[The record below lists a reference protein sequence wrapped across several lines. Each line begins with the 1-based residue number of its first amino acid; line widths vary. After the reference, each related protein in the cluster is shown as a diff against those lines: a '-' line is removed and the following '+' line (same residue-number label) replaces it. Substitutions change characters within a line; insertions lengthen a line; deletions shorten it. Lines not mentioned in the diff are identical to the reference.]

1 MAGKAGTTD
10 DMELR
15 VLLERIIRSQLDI
28 IDLRLV
34 ELQDTLPSDREVKV
48 LSDLRA
54 LSKAAQG
61 VLRNIEQDALG
72 YDQAVAS

>member
-1 MAGKAGTTD
+1 MAAKTGITD
-10 DMELR
+10 DIELR

-34 ELQDTLPSDREVKV
+34 ELQDSSLFDREAKV
-48 LSDLRA
+48 LIDLRA

-61 VLRNIEQDALG
+61 LLRNVEQDEHQPE
-72 YDQAVAS
+72 QAVAI